1 MQRARSQV
9 GTMLAA
15 LFVVGRQ
22 ADTTHADEPPIF
34 CGTERWQ
41 PFIQEAANRTGVP
54 ETWIH
59 AVMHV
64 ESGGCTLQNGKPITS
79 AAGAM
84 GLMQLMPA
92 TWSQVRQ
99 QLHLG
104 TDPYDPRDNILGGA
118 ETMRQLFE
126 SYGSPG
132 FLAAYHAGAKRFE
145 DYEQQGV
152 PLPEKTLEYV
162 ARVQRLVGAEHGMRV
177 QLQPE
182 FPAIRTP
189 FVQSIRATSFS
200 TSPSDLSPN
209 NRPFVPLLHT
219 ARAPEQQVPQQTDVQ
234 PR

>member
-1 MQRARSQV
+1 MRRGRSLV
-9 GTMLAA
+9 GTMLAV

-22 ADTTHADEPPIF
+22 ADTALADEHPIF
-34 CGTERWQ
+34 CGTEGWQ
-41 PFIQEAANRTGVP
+41 PFIQEAADRTGVP

-59 AVMHV
+59 AVMHA
-64 ESGGCTLQNGKPITS
+64 ESAGCTFQNGKPITS

-104 TDPYDPRDNILGGA
+104 FNPYDPHDNILAGA
-118 ETMRQLFE
+118 ETLRQLFE

-132 FLAAYHAGAKRFE
+132 FLAAYHAGGKRFE

-162 ARVQRLVGAEHGMRV
+162 ARVQRLVGAGHGV
-177 QLQPE
+177 GIGLQLELPTT
-182 FPAIRTP
+182 RTP
-189 FVQSIRATSFS
+189 FVQSTRATSFP
-200 TSPSDLSPN
+200 TSPPGQPPN
-209 NRPFVPLLHT
+209 NRPFVPLMHT
-219 ARAPEQQVPQQTDVQ
+219 ARAAEQQAPLQTDVQ
-234 PR
+234 RR

>member
-1 MQRARSQV
+1 MQRAHSLV

-22 ADTTHADEPPIF
+22 ADTALADEPPTF
-34 CGTERWQ
+34 CGTEGWQ
-41 PFIQEAANRTGVP
+41 PFIQEAADRTGVP

-79 AAGAM
+79 VAGAM

-92 TWSQVRQ
+92 TWFQMRQ
-99 QLHLG
+99 QLRLG
-104 TDPYDPRDNILGGA
+104 PDPYDPHDNILAGA

-145 DYEQQGV
+145 DYEQQGA

-162 ARVQRLVGAEHGMRV
+162 ARVQRLLGAGHGVGTALRLELPTSRM
-177 QLQPE
+177 
-182 FPAIRTP
+182 P
-189 FVQSIRATSFS
+189 FVQPTRATSFS
-200 TSPSDLSPN
+200 TSPPGQSPN
-209 NRPFVPLLHT
+209 NRPFVPLMHT
-219 ARAPEQQVPQQTDVQ
+219 ARAPEQQTPQQTDVQ